1 MEEVVFLA
9 NRREV
14 TGKKVKLLRRDGM
27 LPAVVYGHNIE
38 PISITLDMRDAI
50 RTLDSISP
58 SALVVLDIE
67 GDKHYTLVRD
77 KQRNPV
83 RRSIIHVDFQA
94 VSLTETVRAD
104 VNINIIGEA
113 PAVETY
119 LAIVVPSLEQLSI
132 ECLPTN
138 LPDKIDVD
146 ISGLSEI
153 GDSILVGDLTVPEGI
168 DVMNDLEDVVVVV
181 IAQAAEEVEE
191 VEEEEIEL
199 EEGAEPEIL
208 ERGKREE
215 GEEEEEEA
223 EEE

>member
-1 MEEVVFLA
+1 MDEVVFQA

-14 TGKKVKLLRRDGM
+14 IGKKVKTLRREGM

-38 PISITLDMRDAI
+38 PISISLDMRDAL

-58 SALVVLDIE
+58 SALVVLEIDGE
-67 GDKHYTLVRD
+67 KHYTLVRD

-104 VNINIIGEA
+104 VNVNIIGEA

-132 ECLPTN
+132 ECLPTD
-138 LPDKIDVD
+138 LPDRIDVD

-153 GDSILVGDLTVPEGI
+153 GDSILVGDLTVPEGVE
-168 DVMNDLEDVVVVV
+168 VMDDPEEVVVVV
-181 IAQAAEEVEE
+181 IPQAAEEEEE
-191 VEEEEIEL
+191 VEEEEVEL
-199 EEGAEPEIL
+199 EEGAEPEVV
-208 ERGKREE
+208 GKAEEREE
-215 GEEEEEEA
+215 VEAA
-223 EEE
+223 EETAEE

>member
-1 MEEVVFLA
+1 MEEVVFQA

-14 TGKKVKLLRRDGM
+14 TGKKVKALRRDGM

-38 PISITLDMRDAI
+38 PISISLDMRDAM

-58 SALVVLDIE
+58 SALVVLDIDGE
-67 GDKHYTLVRD
+67 KHYTLVRD

-83 RRSIIHVDFQA
+83 RRSIIHIDFQA

-104 VNINIIGEA
+104 VNIDIFGEA
-113 PAVETY
+113 PAVEAY

-132 ECLPTN
+132 ESLPTD

-153 GDSILVGDLTVPEGI
+153 GDSILVGDLIIPDGI
-168 DVMNDLEDVVVVV
+168 QVMNDPDDVVVVV

-191 VEEEEIEL
+191 VEEEEVEL
-199 EEGAEPEIL
+199 EEGAEPEVL
-208 ERGKREE
+208 ERGK
-215 GEEEEEEA
+215 GEEEEEEPA
-223 EEE
+223 EE